1 MRENLDQICE
11 LLQDAYNK
19 NWITSRDGNISWK
32 PKGADYFYITP
43 SGVRKQDLTPE
54 QFKKLSLQDL
64 TVLDT
69 NEYKP
74 SGEVHLHHGLL
85 KQTDNEHFVVHLHPT
100 YIVAAMHKGIEL
112 NQLQN
117 EFPELSRYT
126 KIAPNVPIVP
136 PISQELAE
144 KCIDNLMTTNN
155 VVGITAH
162 GVVSRGDTLYDAYEH
177 IERLE
182 HICKIV
188 LASNN

>member
-1 MRENLDQICE
+1 MSFEEICK

-43 SGVRKQDLTPE
+43 SGVRKQDMTPE
-54 QFKKLSLQDL
+54 QFKKLSLADMA
-64 TVLDT
+64 VLDT

-85 KQTDNEHFVVHLHPT
+85 KQTNNEHFVVHLHPT
-100 YIVAAMHKGIEL
+100 YIVAAMHKGYDL
-112 NQLQN
+112 PSLTNT
-117 EFPELSRYT
+117 FPELSRYT
-126 KIAPNVPIVP
+126 SIAPTVPVVP
-136 PISQELAE
+136 PISKELADR
-144 KCIDNLMTTNN
+144 CICNLMTQHNI
-155 VVGITAH
+155 VGITAH

-188 LASNN
+188 TV

>member
-1 MRENLDQICE
+1 MLEDICE
-11 LLQDAYNK
+11 LLHDAYNK

-43 SGVRKQDLTPE
+43 SGVRKQELTPD
-54 QFKKLSLQDL
+54 QFKKLSLKDL

-85 KQTDNEHFVVHLHPT
+85 KQTNNEHFVVHLHPT
-100 YIVAAMHKGIEL
+100 YIVAAMHKGL
-112 NQLQN
+112 QLDQLQN

-126 KIAPNVPIVP
+126 KIAPNVPVVP

-144 KCIDNLMTTNN
+144 KCIDNLMTQHDI
-155 VVGITAH
+155 VGITAH
-162 GVVSRGDTLYDAYEH
+162 GVVSRGGTLYDAYEH

-188 LASNN
+188 SV